1 MDLLGL
7 PALCHRGKAVGRGR
21 VLGARRPDLV
31 SLSFLAQSGLRE
43 QEQGRNSHPLHPSPS
58 RFAAASETRGW
69 IWPSTGLRFRIAC
82 RLPTSCLPTPC
93 LPGLLS
99 SPQISVLIPGGSHV
113 PARRE
118 GSREGEQVLA
128 RLAPPAVS
136 SEKEHGKRGQ
146 DRTSHA
152 PCSLRGKGRL
162 EERGRDHL
170 AGPATPA
177 AAICSVT
184 TSSPAGTQRRELRVW
199 SHSHPRGQEVPQP
212 PISHKPVALFSFVG
226 NKSNSPSHLPLT

>member
-21 VLGARRPDLV
+21 VPGARRPDLV

-58 RFAAASETRGW
+58 RFAAASEIRGW

-93 LPGLLS
+93 LPQLLS

-118 GSREGEQVLA
+118 GSREGNRSWPGLHPLPCPRRRNMENGV
-128 RLAPPAVS
+128 RTGPPTLPAHCV
-136 SEKEHGKRGQ
+136 
-146 DRTSHA
+146 
-152 PCSLRGKGRL
+152 
-162 EERGRDHL
+162 GRD
-170 AGPATPA
+170 AWRSA
-177 AAICSVT
+177 AVT
-184 TSSPAGTQRRELRVW
+184 TWQALQPRR
-199 SHSHPRGQEVPQP
+199 QP
-212 PISHKPVALFSFVG
+212 SVQ
-226 NKSNSPSHLPLT
+226 